1 VTWTQNPAFSR
12 ALPIQLALDSTTLGA
27 MKKCPRLFELAHV
40 RGWGSRRRSIDLE
53 FGILL
58 HSAREGYYRRRA
70 NEEDHNAALAGALNF
85 ALSAS
90 WDFEL
95 DRPLAIFCEDNYKN
109 RFTLAR
115 TLVWYLD
122 QWEND
127 PLETV
132 ILAGGAPAVEV
143 SFRFPLGIRT
153 AQDEEYLLCGHMDRL
168 VRFNDRLWVS
178 DLKSTRHSLDS
189 TYFAQYTPDNQMST
203 YSVAGKV
210 VLNEPTAGI
219 ILDAAQVGVGF
230 SRFARGL
237 IYRTTAQLE
246 EWLRGVE
253 VLLHQYEEYARA
265 QFWPQNEKSCWGC
278 SFRPICARSPQVR
291 ENWLKSDFVER
302 QWNPLEVRGDI

>member
-1 VTWTQNPAFSR
+1 
-12 ALPIQLALDSTTLGA
+12 
-27 MKKCPRLFELAHV
+27 
-40 RGWGSRRRSIDLE
+40 
-53 FGILL
+53 
-58 HSAREGYYRRRA
+58 
-70 NEEDHNAALAGALNF
+70 
-85 ALSAS
+85 
-90 WDFEL
+90 
-95 DRPLAIFCEDNYKN
+95 
-109 RFTLAR
+109 
-115 TLVWYLD
+115 
-122 QWEND
+122 
-127 PLETV
+127 
-132 ILAGGAPAVEV
+132 
-143 SFRFPLGIRT
+143 
-153 AQDEEYLLCGHMDRL
+153 GHMDRL

-189 TYFAQYTPDNQMST
+189 TYFAQYTPDNQMSA

-210 VLNEPTAGI
+210 VLNEPAAGI

-237 IYRTTAQLE
+237 VYRTTAQLE
-246 EWLRGVE
+246 EWLHGIE